1 MQVRQFS
8 GGNCRTIRTDFKN
21 GWWWCSHPFS
31 SMFCYCP
38 STYVFQILTYLMML
52 RLAMKRKCELT
63 PYKHNVSCRYS
74 TPLPPHE
81 TKNSLSEIL
90 QNSNKTH
97 IKLVSHLHEWQF
109 FQLADKLKDLII
121 RPRLWD
127 EGTRPQG
134 YRKPPKVDHYH
145 HLLFALCWLNE
156 GLLINPGKQTLV
168 MPSFSYRK
176 T

>member
-109 FQLADKLKDLII
+109 FQLADKLKIWLFVLVFEMKVLDLRVIVNHLRLTII
-121 RPRLWD
+121 IICYSHFVGWM
-127 EGTRPQG
+127 
-134 YRKPPKVDHYH
+134 KVF
-145 HLLFALCWLNE
+145 L
-156 GLLINPGKQTLV
+156 
-168 MPSFSYRK
+168 
-176 T
+176 